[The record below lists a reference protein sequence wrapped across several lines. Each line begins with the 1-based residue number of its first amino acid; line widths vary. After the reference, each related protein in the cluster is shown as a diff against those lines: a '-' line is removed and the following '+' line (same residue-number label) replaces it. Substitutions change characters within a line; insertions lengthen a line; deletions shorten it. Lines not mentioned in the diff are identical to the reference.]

1 MDQPMTETDDTQNL
15 RVWQAR
21 LEAAQNSQY
30 SDLKA
35 SADKWAS
42 SIGVLIGA
50 VGSISIIL
58 IPKALTEFSSDTT
71 RDFALGFAIAAGV
84 VGLVALGTAVWVSVS
99 WPKVY
104 SEMDAGKYR
113 QQTID
118 RTAHG
123 VTCLQVSR
131 WGTLAAVLCIII
143 ASSISAADT
152 LGAPPSPVNVL
163 IVHQD
168 GTTMCGPIDAR
179 SYQHVVQ
186 TTVVAHC

>member
-1 MDQPMTETDDTQNL
+1 MTETDDTQGL

-58 IPKALTEFSSDTT
+58 IPKALTEFSSETT
-71 RDFALGFAIAAGV
+71 RNFALAFAIAAGV
-84 VGLVALGTAVWVSVS
+84 GGLVALATAVWVSVR

-104 SEMDAGKYR
+104 SRMDAASYK

-118 RTAHG
+118 RTAQG

-131 WGTLAAVLCIII
+131 WATLGAVLCIII

-152 LGAPPSPVNVL
+152 LGASPSPVNVL
-163 IVHQD
+163 VVHQD
-168 GTTMCGPIDAR
+168 GTTMCGPIAAK

>member
-1 MDQPMTETDDTQNL
+1 MDQPMTETGDTQDL

-58 IPKALTEFSSDTT
+58 IPKALTEFSSETT
-71 RDFALGFAIAAGV
+71 RDWALGFAIAAGV
-84 VGLVALGTAVWVSVS
+84 SGLVALGTAVWVSVS
-99 WPKVY
+99 WPNVY
-104 SEMDAGKYR
+104 ARMDAAKYK

-118 RTAHG
+118 RTTQG

-131 WGTLAAVLCIII
+131 WATLAAVLFIVI

-152 LGAPPSPVNVL
+152 LGASPSPVDLLV
-163 IVHQD
+163 VHQD
-168 GTTMCGPIDAR
+168 GTTTCGPIAAS